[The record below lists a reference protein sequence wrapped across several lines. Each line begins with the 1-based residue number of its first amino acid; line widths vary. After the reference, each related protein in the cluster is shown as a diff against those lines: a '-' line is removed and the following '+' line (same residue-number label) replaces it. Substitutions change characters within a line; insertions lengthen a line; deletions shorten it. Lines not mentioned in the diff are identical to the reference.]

1 MSRVL
6 SAFES
11 SRMLTS
17 ESALRCSCVAA
28 SEQFFDRPA
37 RLLQV
42 VQGERFVGGDRD
54 AHFASD
60 SSLAALECVW
70 QLI

>member
-1 MSRVL
+1 
-6 SAFES
+6 
-11 SRMLTS
+11 MLTS

-42 VQGERFVGGDRD
+42 VQGEVSPVAIGRSLRKR
-54 AHFASD
+54 H
-60 SSLAALECVW
+60 SLAALELVW